1 MFGLVV
7 YFLIG
12 TFIIAQ
18 IFQWATIYDDEKSIA
33 WMLKWFLR
41 VWAFLYLLES
51 AVIALSYGIYRL
63 VVFFDVW

>member
-1 MFGLVV
+1 MIGLVV

-18 IFQWATIYDDEKSIA
+18 IFQWAAIYDDGKSIA

-41 VWAFLYLLES
+41 VWAFMCLLES
-51 AVIALSYGIYRL
+51 AAIALSYGIYRL